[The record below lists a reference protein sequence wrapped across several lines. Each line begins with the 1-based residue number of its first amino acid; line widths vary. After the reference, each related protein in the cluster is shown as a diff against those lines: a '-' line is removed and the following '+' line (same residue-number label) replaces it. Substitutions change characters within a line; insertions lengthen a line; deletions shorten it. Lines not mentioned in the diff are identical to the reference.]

1 MEYMNGGDLLDLLL
15 KRKYLPE
22 KDVQKAAVSLIDALR
37 YCHDYGIIHRDIKA
51 ENILL
56 KNPDED
62 ISCLKLADFGLAK
75 ILENQTMTD
84 TVCGSP
90 NYIAPEILEKK
101 GYGKECDYWSLGVII
116 YVMLSG
122 TFPFDSDNVA

>member
-1 MEYMNGGDLLDLLL
+1 
-15 KRKYLPE
+15 
-22 KDVQKAAVSLIDALR
+22 
-37 YCHDYGIIHRDIKA
+37 
-51 ENILL
+51 
-56 KNPDED
+56 
-62 ISCLKLADFGLAK
+62 
-75 ILENQTMTD
+75 MTD